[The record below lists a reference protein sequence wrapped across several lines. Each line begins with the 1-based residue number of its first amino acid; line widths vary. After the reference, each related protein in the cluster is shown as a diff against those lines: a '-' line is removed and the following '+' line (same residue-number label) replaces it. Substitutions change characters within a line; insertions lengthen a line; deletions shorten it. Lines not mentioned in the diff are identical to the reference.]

1 MGKAGTCQ
9 RDIQLSFFIIS
20 SGLPAGMT
28 LNKPTAAWGGKECEK
43 FLDFDETPALPKR
56 ETTR

>member
-1 MGKAGTCQ
+1 M
-9 RDIQLSFFIIS
+9 IS
-20 SGLPAGMT
+20 SGLPAGRT
-28 LNKPTAAWGGKECEK
+28 LNKPTAAWGGKECEN